1 MESNVMKH
9 KVLLLDDNNE
19 SLLRSLGNSF
29 SAETYEVVLGE
40 NALEAIEKSDAGE
53 IGLLVMNLNSPTDEG
68 WEAIDEITEENPF
81 LPIIVITRQPELR
94 NLAEAAGVCAFVEMP
109 VDVPTLLQT
118 IPRATFPSVATLRVA
133 ISSARHVTGTIESAS
148 RRALFDSR
156 TIRASESGR
165 DTMATIRELAVTREA

>member
-1 MESNVMKH
+1 MKH

-19 SLLRSLGNSF
+19 SILPSLGNSF

-40 NALEAIEKSDAGE
+40 NAQKAIEKSDAGE
-53 IGLLVMNLNSPTDEG
+53 IDLLVMNFNSPTDEG

-94 NLAEAAGVCAFVEMP
+94 NLAEAAGACAFVEMP

-118 IPRATFPSVATLRVA
+118 IRELLAEPAQRRMERVCNRPTDFRQVPPA
-133 ISSARHVTGTIESAS
+133 DGSFRDQLDRRYTTSYRFNTPAS
-148 RRALFDSR
+148 RWGLN
-156 TIRASESGR
+156 E
-165 DTMATIRELAVTREA
+165 